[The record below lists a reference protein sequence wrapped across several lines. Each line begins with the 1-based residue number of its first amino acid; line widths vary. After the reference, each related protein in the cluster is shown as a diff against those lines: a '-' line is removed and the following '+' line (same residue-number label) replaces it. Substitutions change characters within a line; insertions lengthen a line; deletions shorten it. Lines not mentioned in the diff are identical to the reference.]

1 MNLIYHH
8 PVDSKAINISVD
20 KNLLMIKGERQ
31 AVPEDNE
38 EFKRVERGFGQ
49 FQRRFTLPDNADADN
64 MTITGENGM
73 LFVRIPKQETTE
85 PHKIAVQ

>member
-1 MNLIYHH
+1 VFNRVAH
-8 PVDSKAINISVD
+8 SK
-20 KNLLMIKGERQ
+20 
-31 AVPEDNE
+31 
-38 EFKRVERGFGQ
+38 FKRVERGFGQFWQ